1 MSPQFQDSQQ
11 NFDKISF
18 LSDQVPYFYLKWVI
32 QTRITGEILMKG
44 KARQVDLLV
53 LASLDLLLLFWK
65 YFFLGGGGFSGSQ
78 LLD

>member
-18 LSDQVPYFYLKWVI
+18 LSDQVPNFYIKWVI
-32 QTRITGEILMKG
+32 LRSITGEILLKG
-44 KARQVDLLV
+44 KARQVDLLRSAPFI
-53 LASLDLLLLFWK
+53 LKILF
-65 YFFLGGGGFSGSQ
+65 FFGFSGSQ